1 MDNIDRAQQE
11 LEAYAT
17 LVKPPDANKKEA
29 KPTGFC
35 LYCGERIPKGQRW
48 CDAECHA
55 DWEAEQRV
63 RRRQYKR

>member
-35 LYCGERIPKGQRW
+35 LYCGERISKGQRW
-48 CDAECHA
+48 CDSECHA
-55 DWEAEQRV
+55 D
-63 RRRQYKR
+63 